1 MQLAIESEVEPVE
14 PPEWRVRIRRVLA
27 IAFALWLLTGVYIVG
42 TQQQAVVT
50 RFGAVVEPRVL
61 PGIHASLP
69 WPIDQVTRL
78 RVQQLQRLV
87 IGGDQSDT
95 ILGRVQPL
103 RSQFLTGDQNVISMR
118 VVAQYSVGSPVDFL
132 FRTGDVAQAIG
143 AAVETALAQ
152 RVAARNVDD
161 ILTTGKAALQ
171 EEVRVASQRVLDE
184 YRAGVLISTINIESV
199 TPPPEAADAFRDV
212 ASARAD
218 SARIVNEAQGY
229 ANEQLPRARGEAQ
242 QLVAA
247 AQAYRERKINEAEG
261 DASRFTQVAGEYAK
275 ASEVNGE
282 RLYLETMESILPKI
296 KKLVVDNRGNL
307 DLTIIR
313 KSEK

>member
-1 MQLAIESEVEPVE
+1 MQAVMQPEIAPAEPLLWRERARRALA
-14 PPEWRVRIRRVLA
+14 A
-27 IAFALWLLTGVYIVG
+27 AFALWLLTGVYIVG

-61 PGIHASLP
+61 SGIHASLP
-69 WPIDQVTRL
+69 WPIDRVTRL
-78 RVQQLQRLV
+78 KVQQLQRLV

-95 ILGRVQPL
+95 VLGRVQPL
-103 RSQFLTGDQNVISMR
+103 RSQFLTGDQNIISMR

-132 FRTGDVAQAIG
+132 FRTSDAGQATG
-143 AAVETALAQ
+143 AAVETALAE

-171 EEVRVASQRVLDE
+171 EEVRIASQQVLDE
-184 YRAGVLISTINIESV
+184 YQAGVLISTINIESV
-199 TPPPEAADAFRDV
+199 TAPPEAADAFRDV

-229 ANEQLPRARGEAQ
+229 LNEQLPRARGEAQ
-242 QLVAA
+242 QLVEA
-247 AQAYRERKINEAEG
+247 AQAYRERKINEAQG
-261 DASRFTQVAGEYAK
+261 DASRFTQVAEEYAK
-275 ASEVNGE
+275 ASDVNGE
-282 RLYLETMESILPKI
+282 RLYLETMETILPKI
-296 KKLVVDNRGNL
+296 KKLIVDNRGNL

-313 KSEK
+313 KGEK

>member
-1 MQLAIESEVEPVE
+1 MQAAIAPAQSPAELPQ
-14 PPEWRVRIRRVLA
+14 WRQRTRQVLA
-27 IAFALWLLTGVYIVG
+27 ATFALWLLTGVYIVG

-61 PGIHASLP
+61 PGIHASFP
-69 WPIDQVTRL
+69 WPIDRVTRL
-78 RVQQLQRLV
+78 KVQQLQRLV

-95 ILGRVQPL
+95 VLGRVQPL
-103 RSQFLTGDQNVISMR
+103 RSQFLTGDQNIISMR
-118 VVAQYSVGSPVDFL
+118 VVAQYSVGSPADFL

-152 RVAARNVDD
+152 RVASRNVDD
-161 ILTTGKAALQ
+161 ILTTGKAAML
-171 EEVRVASQRVLDE
+171 EEVRVASQQVLDE

-247 AQAYRERKINEAEG
+247 AQAYRQRKIDEAQG
-261 DASRFTQVAGEYAK
+261 DAARFTQVAAEYAK
-275 ASEVNGE
+275 ANEVNGE
-282 RLYLETMESILPKI
+282 RLYLETMETILPRI
-296 KKLVVDNRGNL
+296 KKLIVDNRGNL
-307 DLTIIR
+307 DLTIVR